1 MDILRKAVVMD
12 GTQIRRTIMRIAHEI
27 VENNR
32 GVGDLV
38 LVGIRKRGVPLA
50 ERIARLIQGFEGVEV
65 PVGALDI
72 TLYRDDVQ
80 MIASNPLVG
89 KTDISVDINE
99 KVVVLVDDVLS
110 TGRTVRAALDELID
124 FGRPKGIRLAVLI
137 DRGHR
142 EFPIRADSVG
152 KNVPTSS
159 HETVRVFLKE
169 TDGEENVILGE
180 VVSGVEDDEGE
191 KSTAGKSKESGG
203 ASSNKKRKSSSKSGK
218 GKSGGQKKK
227 RKPGSKKK

>member
-1 MDILRKAVVMD
+1 
-12 GTQIRRTIMRIAHEI
+12 MRIAHEI

-50 ERIARLIQGFEGVEV
+50 ERIAGLIQGFEGVDV

-80 MIASNPLVG
+80 MIASNPVVG
-89 KTDISVDINE
+89 NTEIPVDINE
-99 KVVVLVDDVLS
+99 KVVVLIDDVLS

-124 FGRPKGIRLAVLI
+124 FGRPKVIRLAVLV

-159 HETVRVFLKE
+159 YETVRVFLKE

-180 VVSGVEDDEGE
+180 VVSGVKEDEGK
-191 KSTAGKSKESGG
+191 KSIAGESKESGG
-203 ASSNKKRKSSSKSGK
+203 TSSNKKRKSSSKSGK